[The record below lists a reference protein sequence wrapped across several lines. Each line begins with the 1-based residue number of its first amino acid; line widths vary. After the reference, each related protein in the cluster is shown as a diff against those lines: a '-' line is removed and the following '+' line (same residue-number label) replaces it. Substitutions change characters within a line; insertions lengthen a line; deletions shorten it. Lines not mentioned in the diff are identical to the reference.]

1 MAEEESKAGT
11 VYAIRLIKEFD
22 SIFAEQAY
30 SEAALNNEVS
40 RSGGKSEDSDN
51 YSCPRWRSAV
61 KMWQQSSNRPAYSIQ
76 SFLM

>member
-11 VYAIRLIKEFD
+11 GYAIRLIKEFD

-30 SEAALNNEVS
+30 PESALNNDVS
-40 RSGGKSEDSDN
+40 RSADQSKDSDH
-51 YSCPRWRSAV
+51 YLFPRWRSAAR
-61 KMWQQSSNRPAYSIQ
+61 MWQQSSNSPASSIQ